1 MTQSFKMLVQSGDNP
16 TLYDEQLVSKI
27 DGEPHAGYVF
37 TIYAVLSDPESLSKA
52 STVEVRERRLL
63 TNEEDETGSVV
74 VVYLNKV
81 NEAGYYMSTK
91 LIHKNATS
99 IEQVHV
105 PISEAS
111 YKHLSRITHNNIP
124 FERHKFPC
132 PNSELV
138 WEVDVFKGADG
149 QRHEWVKID
158 LEVKDM
164 NDDVPPLPFPCDE
177 YFLDF
182 PGIVTNEQ
190 KSFVNRL
197 WTREWLSLDTEWIQ
211 GRFDFKQNNII
222 GTP

>member
-1 MTQSFKMLVQSGDNP
+1 MSSFKMLVKSGDNP
-16 TLYDEQLVSKI
+16 TLYDEKLVSDINGVAK
-27 DGEPHAGYVF
+27 AGYVF
-37 TIYAVLSDPESLSKA
+37 TIYARLGDFDQLNKA
-52 STVEVRERRLL
+52 QTLERRERRLL
-63 TNEEDETGSVV
+63 TNSEDEGGNTVI
-74 VVYLNKV
+74 VYLNKV
-81 NEAGYYMSTK
+81 NEAGYFMTSK
-91 LIHKNATS
+91 LIYPNATS

-111 YKHLSRITHNNIP
+111 YKHLSRITHGNMP

-149 QRHEWVKID
+149 QRHPWVKID
-158 LEVKDM
+158 LEVADM
-164 NDDVPPLPFPCDE
+164 DDDVPPLPIVCEE

-190 KSFVNRL
+190 RAFVTKL
-197 WTREWLSLDTEWIQ
+197 WQNQWLSLDSEWVK
-211 GRFDFKQNNII
+211 GKFDFKKNEII

>member
-1 MTQSFKMLVQSGDNP
+1 MPSFKMLVKSGDNP
-16 TLYDEQLVSKI
+16 SLYDEKLVAEVN
-27 DGEPHAGYVF
+27 GEPKAGFVF
-37 TIYAVLSDPESLSKA
+37 TIYARLKDFDQLSKA
-52 STVEVRERRLL
+52 QTLERRERRLL
-63 TNEEDETGSVV
+63 TKANDESDSTV

-81 NEAGYYMSTK
+81 NDAGYFMTSK
-91 LIHKNATS
+91 LIHKNATT

-111 YKHLSRITHNNIP
+111 YSHLSRISYSNVP

-132 PNSELV
+132 ANSDLV

-158 LEVKDM
+158 LEVDDL
-164 NDDVPPLPFPCDE
+164 NDDVPPLPLVCQE

-182 PGIVTNEQ
+182 PGIVTDEQ
-190 KSFVNRL
+190 RAFVTRL
-197 WTREWLSLDTEWIQ
+197 WQREWLSLDTEWVK
-211 GRFDFKQNNII
+211 GRFDFKDNEFI